1 MTLVLAGDIGGTKV
15 NIGIFSLQAR
25 RPRLRIMKSYR
36 SRNFP
41 SLKSILEQFLSTHSL
56 RPACASFAVA
66 GPVIHGKCITTNLP
80 WVLEEALLQ
89 NFLSVDHVS
98 LINDLAATAYAV
110 PVLRSSEL
118 VTLNRGVRRRG
129 HIGVIAAG
137 TGLGEAFLY
146 WDGMSYHPMSTEG
159 GHVDFAPTSLLE
171 LELWQWM
178 RLRQQHVS
186 VEKILSGG
194 GLVSIYEF
202 FKSREKGA
210 EPLALARAPSGEKA
224 RVISE
229 LALRAENRVC
239 AKALDLFVSIYG
251 AEAGNVA
258 LQGMTIGGVYLGG
271 GIAPKI
277 LEWLKKETFMKAF
290 TDKGR
295 FSVFLSQIPV
305 KVILNE
311 RTALLGAALYGL
323 RVAGLLPKHVA
334 P

>member
-1 MTLVLAGDIGGTKV
+1 MTFVLAGDIGGTKV
-15 NIGIFSLQAR
+15 NIGIFSLQVR

-36 SRNFP
+36 SRDFP
-41 SLKSILEQFLSTHSL
+41 NLESILERFLSAHPL
-56 RPACASFAVA
+56 RPEYASFAVA
-66 GPVIHGKCITTNLP
+66 GPVIHGKCVTTNLP
-80 WVLEEALLQ
+80 WVIEGALLQ
-89 NFLSVDHVS
+89 NFLSANHVS

-146 WDGMSYHPMSTEG
+146 WDGASYHPMSTEG

-171 LELWQWM
+171 VELWEWM

-186 VEKILSGG
+186 VEKILSGA

-202 FKSREKGA
+202 LKAKEEET
-210 EPLALARAPSGEKA
+210 EPPVLALAPSGEKA

-229 LALRAENRVC
+229 LALSAKNIVC
-239 AKALDLFVSIYG
+239 AKALDLFISIYG

-258 LQGMTIGGVYLGG
+258 LKGTTIGGVYLGG

-277 LEWLKKETFMKAF
+277 LEWLKKDTFMKAF

-295 FSVFLSQIPV
+295 FSSFLSQIPV

-311 RTALLGAALYGL
+311 KTALLGAALYGL
-323 RVAGLLPKHVA
+323 RVAGCQLRVTS
-334 P
+334 